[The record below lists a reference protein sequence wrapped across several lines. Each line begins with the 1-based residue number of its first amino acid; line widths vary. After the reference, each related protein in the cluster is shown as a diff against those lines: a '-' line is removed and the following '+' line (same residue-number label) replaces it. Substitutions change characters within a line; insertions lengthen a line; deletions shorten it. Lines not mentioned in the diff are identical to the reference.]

1 MRKEAPILSHQ
12 DKGVNVLTQLGL
24 TTRQAEIYLAIVR
37 LGPATVKVI
46 AQTLQIARA
55 EVYRSTAELQK
66 LGLITKNI
74 ATPSSFRAVPPSEA
88 LSILLQQNA
97 EKHENLRVKAE
108 QIFRNYKNYN
118 IEKTIQEN
126 TRYYITS
133 GAKAEHREFAKDLA
147 EIQTSMDCVLNWK
160 DVIFVINKYFKEL
173 KEVLKR
179 GVKIRYVTNIPEG
192 TKLPQNIQTL
202 KKTGSFVVKTSSTIP
217 KAGIDIVD
225 KKLVRIISF
234 PDPARSEVEVL
245 RLNNLEIVDLAQ
257 EHFEL
262 KWNSATTPDSTS
274 F

>member
-1 MRKEAPILSHQ
+1 MSHQ